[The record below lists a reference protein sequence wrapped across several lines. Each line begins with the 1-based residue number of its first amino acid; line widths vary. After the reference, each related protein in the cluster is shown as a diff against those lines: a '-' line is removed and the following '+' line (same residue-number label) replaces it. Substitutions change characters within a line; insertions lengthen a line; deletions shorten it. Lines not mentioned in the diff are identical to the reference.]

1 MKDEIEIIRTEE
13 GELKLIIPKKPILL
27 KYIREIIFL
36 INIVFFLYLYFSK
49 KIIIHR

>member
-1 MKDEIEIIRTEE
+1 MKDEIKIVKTEE
-13 GELKLIIPKKPILL
+13 GELKLIIPKKPLIV

-36 INIVFFLYLYFSK
+36 LNIVFFLYLYFSK